1 MEHSVGLQAC
11 CQEKNDILPTRSP
24 IRDSQTSQRERP
36 VSCKI
41 HRVVNDENAVVLLI
55 SGRIVGEFVDV
66 LQDVLEREPGTLALD
81 LKDVLLVDRKAIRL
95 LVATEAKGC
104 ALRNCPLY
112 VREWVTREREEG
124 PAASQVA
131 DAPSRARTS

>member
-1 MEHSVGLQAC
+1 M
-11 CQEKNDILPTRSP
+11 
-24 IRDSQTSQRERP
+24 RDSQTDQRERP

-41 HRVVNDENAVVLLI
+41 HRVVTNENAVVLLI

-66 LQDVLEREPGTLALD
+66 LRDVLEQEPGSLALD
-81 LKDVLLVDRKAIRL
+81 LKNVLLVDRKAIKL
-95 LVATEAKGC
+95 LAATEAKGC

-124 PAASQVA
+124 PAAGQVA
-131 DAPSRARTS
+131 DAACRARKS